1 VTEHFPKSV
10 LIGAAVLGSLISVY
24 AAFSRPGY
32 FTNTTYFGGLILLE
46 FLIAAVWMYR
56 RVFFPIVIV
65 TFLLAG
71 SRYPVGT
78 VWTSARWV
86 FIAVGALVGSLIM
99 LKERGHRF
107 GLFHATAA
115 FAVLTALVSASAS
128 FYQSVALL
136 KVLSLFLL
144 FLYAGTGARLAV
156 TGREDRFFN
165 GLLIGC
171 EVFVGANAAFYAV
184 GLEPMGNP
192 NSLGAVMGVACAPIL
207 LWGALLGGN
216 RFVQRRRWV
225 LYVICVFLVFFSHS
239 RAGLAAALVS
249 SGLLCLALSRYKLVI
264 QGSVIILIL
273 VAASGIVQ
281 PEAISSL
288 FTSVVYKGGDREHGL
303 LASRVSPWQ
312 AAVDTIRE
320 HPWLGTGLGTTAN
333 GGDANAELANFTS
346 TSVSTTENG
355 SSYLAITSGLG
366 VLGVPPFAMLLILL
380 VGKIL
385 RTVMWMRR
393 SGSAVHPAIP
403 LAMVMV
409 AGMVHAA
416 FEDWMFA
423 PGYYLCVFFWSLA
436 FVFADIAPSSRVP
449 GLALRW
455 HPKAAGR
462 AVGAVALR

>member
-1 VTEHFPKSV
+1 
-10 LIGAAVLGSLISVY
+10 LIV
-24 AAFSRPGY
+24 
-32 FTNTTYFGGLILLE
+32 
-46 FLIAAVWMYR
+46 
-56 RVFFPIVIV
+56 
-65 TFLLAG
+65 
-71 SRYPVGT
+71 
-78 VWTSARWV
+78 
-86 FIAVGALVGSLIM
+86 
-99 LKERGHRF
+99 LKERSHRF

-115 FAVLTALVSASAS
+115 FAVFTALVSASAS
-128 FYQSVALL
+128 RYPDFARL

-144 FLYAGTGARLAV
+144 FLYAATGARLAA
-156 TGREDRFFN
+156 TGREDRFFH

-171 EVFVGANAAFYAV
+171 EVFVGVNAALYAV

-225 LYVICVFLVFFSHS
+225 LYAISVSLIFFSQS
-239 RAGLAAALVS
+239 RAGLAAALLS

-273 VAASGIVQ
+273 VAASGIVR

-288 FTSVVYKGGDREHGL
+288 FASVVYKGGDREHGL
-303 LASRVSPWQ
+303 LASRASPWQ
-312 AAVDTIRE
+312 AAVDSIHE

-333 GGDANAELANFTS
+333 GGDASEGLANFSS

-366 VLGVPPFAMLLILL
+366 VLGVPPFAVLL
-380 VGKIL
+380 VLLMGKIL
-385 RTVMWMRR
+385 RTVTWMRR
-393 SGSAVHPAIP
+393 SGSAAHPAIP

-462 AVGAVALR
+462 GVGAVALR